1 MPRRPAE
8 VLADIPL
15 FLIPHVI
22 LQRIRQVGEDLERVT
37 VKRTRRHFY
46 TVSIR
51 TRPVKREFQ
60 SERAR
65 TGEGV

>member
-8 VLADIPL
+8 ILADVPL
-15 FLIPHVI
+15 FLISHVI

-37 VKRTRRHFY
+37 VKRTHRHFY

-51 TRPVKREFQ
+51 TRPLKREFQ
-60 SERAR
+60 SERTR

>member
-8 VLADIPL
+8 ILSDVPL

-37 VKRTRRHFY
+37 VKRTHRHFY

-51 TRPVKREFQ
+51 TRPLKREFQ
-60 SERAR
+60 SERTR

>member
-8 VLADIPL
+8 ILADVPL

-37 VKRTRRHFY
+37 VKRTHRHFY

-51 TRPVKREFQ
+51 TRPLKREFQ
-60 SERAR
+60 SERTR

>member
-8 VLADIPL
+8 VLADVPL

-22 LQRIRQVGEDLERVT
+22 LQRIRQFGEDLERVAVT
-37 VKRTRRHFY
+37 RTHRHFY

-51 TRPVKREFQ
+51 TRPINREFQ

-65 TGEGV
+65 GGGRL

>member
-1 MPRRPAE
+1 MPRRPTE

>member
-8 VLADIPL
+8 ILADVPL

-22 LQRIRQVGEDLERVT
+22 LQRIRQFGDDLERVT
-37 VKRTRRHFY
+37 VKRTHRHFY

-51 TRPVKREFQ
+51 TRPLKREFQ
-60 SERAR
+60 SERTR

>member
-8 VLADIPL
+8 LLADVPL

-22 LQRIRQVGEDLERVT
+22 LQRIRQFGDDLERVT
-37 VKRTRRHFY
+37 VKRTHRHFY

-51 TRPVKREFQ
+51 TRPLKREFQ
-60 SERAR
+60 SERTR